1 LSSKF
6 ILESCVVTINGVDFT
21 DHCSS
26 VEVNFKKNGVD
37 TTNFSAGGGKEQ
49 MAGLGEDTFTVELQ
63 QDFSAA
69 EVDQT
74 LWPLF
79 NGKTEF
85 PVTVQPA
92 AGSVSTTNPL
102 YTGTC
107 ILLDYIPFTGKPGTL
122 AAVKLAFPTQRT
134 GITRTTS

>member
-1 LSSKF
+1 LSNKF
-6 ILESCVVTINGVDFT
+6 ILTSCVVTVNGVDFT

-49 MAGLGEDTFTVELQ
+49 QAGLGEDTFVIELQ
-63 QDFSAA
+63 QDFSAS

-85 PVTVQPA
+85 VVTVQPA
-92 AGSVSTTNPL
+92 AGARSTTNPT
-102 YTGTC
+102 YSGTC
-107 ILLDYIPFTGKPGTL
+107 ILLDYQALAGKPGAL
-122 AAVKLAFPTQRT
+122 AAVKLTFPTQRT
-134 GITRTTS
+134 GISRLTS